1 MSEKKKKKV
10 LNKPFHSLGEPASLP
25 LLTYKLLDSCLPIL
39 VTCFFLSYSFIIA
52 QVDPWSVVDVMGYL
66 SFFLIMINGDNTVL
80 PVLRNSWELQAL
92 VLKN

>member
-1 MSEKKKKKV
+1 
-10 LNKPFHSLGEPASLP
+10 
-25 LLTYKLLDSCLPIL
+25 
-39 VTCFFLSYSFIIA
+39 
-52 QVDPWSVVDVMGYL
+52 VDPWSVVDVMGYL